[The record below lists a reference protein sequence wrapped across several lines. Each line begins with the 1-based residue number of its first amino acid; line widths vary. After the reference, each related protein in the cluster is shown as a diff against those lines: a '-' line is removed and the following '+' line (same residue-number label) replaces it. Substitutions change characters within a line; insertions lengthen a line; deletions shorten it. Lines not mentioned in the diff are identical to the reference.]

1 MKLDDI
7 LYACNCITGI
17 SAIPARV
24 YLEKELKQSYG
35 LEYMPVDPILPYEEF
50 LLSKRNLSA
59 IIAHLSTNFMELS
72 GIMNLLLSLAR

>member
-24 YLEKELKQSYG
+24 YLENKLKQSYG

-50 LLSKRNLSA
+50 LLSKNLSA
-59 IIAHLSTNFMELS
+59 TTPFHQFYGAIRQ
-72 GIMNLLLSLAR
+72 NLLLSLAR